1 MGGAVEEG
9 AVDPRGRRR
18 GRVGRT
24 DVGRRPLWWG
34 LGRDLAA
41 GALVGLIVGVLF
53 DDIAFG
59 AGVGAAIGG
68 LFHVYFRLR

>member
-1 MGGAVEEG
+1 
-9 AVDPRGRRR
+9 
-18 GRVGRT
+18 
-24 DVGRRPLWWG
+24 
-34 LGRDLAA
+34 
-41 GALVGLIVGVLF
+41 LVGLIVGVLF